1 MTTTTSP
8 APAAATT
15 STTTSAMSPAA
26 LNRAA
31 RWTGILFL
39 ITYVTS
45 IAALPL
51 YAALNEP
58 DFMLGSGSVGP
69 VQLGAFLEV
78 LLIVANIGSALVLW
92 PVLRRRYPVL
102 ALGFVASRIIESMF
116 IGVGVLA
123 VLTQVTVREHPGGA
137 SDASLTAI
145 GTSLQA
151 LHNWTFALG
160 PGFVVG
166 VGNGMILGYM
176 MYRSGLVPRGMAL
189 IGLVGGPL
197 LVMSGTAVI
206 FGLWEQGTPVALVA
220 TLPEFVWELAFGLY
234 LVVKGFRPSPVT
246 AAQGVTA

>member
-8 APAAATT
+8 APAAP
-15 STTTSAMSPAA
+15 TTTSAMSPSA

-31 RWTGILFL
+31 RLTGILFL
-39 ITYVTS
+39 VTYVTS
-45 IAALPL
+45 IPAVPL

-78 LLIVANIGSALVLW
+78 ILIVANIGSALALW
-92 PVLRRRYPVL
+92 PVLRRRYPTL
-102 ALGFVASRIIESMF
+102 ALGFVASRITESMF
-116 IGVGVLA
+116 IGVGVLT
-123 VLTQVTVREHPGGA
+123 VLTQVTVREHPAGA

-145 GTSLQA
+145 GTSLEA
-151 LHNWTFALG
+151 LHDWTFALG

-166 VGNGMILGYM
+166 VGNGMVLGYM

-189 IGLVGGPL
+189 LGLVGGPL
-197 LVMSGTAVI
+197 LVISGTAVI
-206 FGLWEQGTPVALVA
+206 FGLYEQFTPVALA
-220 TLPEFVWELAFGLY
+220 ASLPEFVWELSFGVY

-246 AAQGVTA
+246 VEQGVAA